1 MAVQPQASQAQPIQ
15 DAPKPGESFTDKIA
29 LANVLVDHY
38 KYSLQ
43 INKDFYGERGTYFAL
58 FLVTIGVEALLAFRI
73 PGAQPLLYEA
83 MARVFGM
90 TDPKQLSD
98 LQSSFPLEVL
108 QTILLFLTF
117 HFTYN
122 LYRVERLVQQNY
134 VYVGHLEQQIRQI
147 LDFDDGSI
155 AFTKESDFYQQ
166 SLRSARLSGV
176 LAPWTYNIV
185 SAFLLGGIVV
195 QHVVDD
201 ISLHNFF
208 FGAIYVAIAVPTA
221 YYLWHYSRLNTRPD
235 KDIQLEAKNDA
246 QPEAKGA

>member
-1 MAVQPQASQAQPIQ
+1 MAVQEQTQQA
-15 DAPKPGESFTDKIA
+15 APKPGESFGDRIS

-90 TDPKQLSD
+90 SDPKQLSD

-134 VYVGHLEQQIRQI
+134 IYVGQLEGQIRQ
-147 LDFDDGSI
+147 LLAFDKSSV

-166 SLRSARLSGV
+166 SLKSARLTGV
-176 LAPWTYNIV
+176 LAPWTYNLV

-195 QHVVDD
+195 QHVIDD
-201 ISLHNFF
+201 VLARNIV
-208 FGAIYVAIAVPTA
+208 FGVVYVAIAIPTG
-221 YYLWHYSRLNTRPD
+221 YYLWRYSRLNTRSD
-235 KDIQLEAKNDA
+235 KDIQLNKEEVNDDKK
-246 QPEAKGA
+246 E